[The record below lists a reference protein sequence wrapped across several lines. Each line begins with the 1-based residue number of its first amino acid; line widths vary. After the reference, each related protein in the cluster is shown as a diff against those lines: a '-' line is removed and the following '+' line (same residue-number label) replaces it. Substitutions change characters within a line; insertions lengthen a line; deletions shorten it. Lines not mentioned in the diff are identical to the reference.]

1 MKSLKNFTT
10 VFLLLMSCLLLFS
23 CRKDLSRDKAKD
35 LIINKY
41 GFPKY
46 ETDKINKEYLEL
58 WKCLYKMRDWKG
70 GCIGCGAFPENLTYF
85 QNNGLIV
92 IGQKNIQGINGW
104 TWELQS
110 WLVYTVTLTDEG
122 KKYLISESDMEFEF
136 KTCELNFGEITGIQ
150 MQEQVKVATVNYTIV
165 RKATPFGFNISQGSE
180 NRTAVFSLFDDGWRI
195 N

>member
-1 MKSLKNFTT
+1 M
-10 VFLLLMSCLLLFS
+10 LFRS
-23 CRKDLSRDKAKD
+23 
-35 LIINKY
+35 
-41 GFPKY
+41 
-46 ETDKINKEYLEL
+46 
-58 WKCLYKMRDWKG
+58 
-70 GCIGCGAFPENLTYF
+70 F